1 MSLNTVSLH
10 CPTHLWERLGEIDM
24 TSLPPFV
31 LSSSD
36 RQARELVLVER
47 NGMAEAGGTTTGSTW
62 TEDGKRVEKKPE
74 SRHKGGERTMAWG
87 QASKGN
93 KGYDFTR
100 LDSNSPGN

>member
-1 MSLNTVSLH
+1 M
-10 CPTHLWERLGEIDM
+10 
-24 TSLPPFV
+24 
-31 LSSSD
+31 
-36 RQARELVLVER
+36 
-47 NGMAEAGGTTTGSTW
+47 GSTW